1 MGALKLLYFDGCPN
15 ANRARQLLS
24 KVGASFEE
32 VRQDDLPSTDPLK
45 GYASPTLLDGE
56 KIVFGSKTGEGSGGC
71 SLDIPSVDEL
81 RIRLGETPRISRKS
95 GKTFLSM
102 LGSLGS
108 AITVGLCPVCIPAIG
123 AFLSAIGMGFLVKE
137 AVLQPLLIGFLAIT
151 LFGLFWSYLKEH
163 KRILPFLLGIV
174 MAAGLY
180 VSRYIYISAAANS
193 VMMYASIA
201 GIIGVSFWN
210 MRLKKKV
217 GCASCVE

>member
-1 MGALKLLYFDGCPN
+1 MGAMKLLYFEGCPN
-15 ANRARQLLS
+15 ADKARQLLA
-24 KVGASFEE
+24 KIGVPFEE
-32 VRQDDLPSTDPLK
+32 VRQDDLPPTDPLK
-45 GYASPTLLDGE
+45 GYASPTLLDGD
-56 KIVFGSKTGEGSGGC
+56 KVVFGSKTGEESGGC
-71 SLDIPSVDEL
+71 SIDIPSSDEL
-81 RIRLGETPRISRKS
+81 RIRLGSNSRPSKES
-95 GKTFLSM
+95 GKTFLS
-102 LGSLGS
+102 LIGSIGS

-137 AVLQPLLIGFLAIT
+137 AVLQPLLIGFLTIT

-163 KRILPFLLGIV
+163 KRISPFLLGIV

-180 VSRYIYISAAANS
+180 ISRYLYIGAIANS
-193 VMMYASIA
+193 VIMYASIA

>member
-1 MGALKLLYFDGCPN
+1 MGALKLLYFEGCPN

-32 VRQDDLPSTDPLK
+32 VRQDDLPPTDPLK

-81 RIRLGETPRISRKS
+81 RIRLGETRHIARKS
-95 GKTFLSM
+95 GKTLLSM

-163 KRILPFLLGIV
+163 KRISPFLLGIV

-180 VSRYIYISAAANS
+180 VSRYVYISAAANS
-193 VMMYASIA
+193 IMMYASIA

>member
-1 MGALKLLYFDGCPN
+1 MGALKLLYFEGCPN
-15 ANRARQLLS
+15 ANKARQLLS
-24 KVGASFEE
+24 KVGATFEE
-32 VRQDDLPSTDPLK
+32 IRQDDLPPSDPLK

-71 SLDIPSVDEL
+71 SLDIPSADEL
-81 RIRLGETPRISRKS
+81 RARLGENLHPSKRS

-102 LGSLGS
+102 VGSLGS

-137 AVLQPLLIGFLAIT
+137 AVLEPLLIGFLAVT

-163 KRILPFLLGIV
+163 KRISPFLLGIV

-180 VSRYIYISAAANS
+180 ISRYVYIGATANS
-193 VMMYASIA
+193 VMMYVSIA

-210 MRLKKKV
+210 MRLKKKA